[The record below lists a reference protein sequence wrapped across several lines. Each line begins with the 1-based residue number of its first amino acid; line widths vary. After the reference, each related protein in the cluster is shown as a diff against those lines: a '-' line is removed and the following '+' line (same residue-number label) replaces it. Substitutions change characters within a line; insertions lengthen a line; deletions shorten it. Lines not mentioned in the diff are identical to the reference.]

1 MTNTLAL
8 CMIVKNEEI
17 YLPYCLGCIYPY
29 LDELF
34 IIDTGSTDKTLDIAE
49 GFCELVP
56 RGVVIQMPWMR
67 DFAFARNVSQGG
79 VSASHI
85 IWLDGDE
92 VLDDN
97 SVKKIKNELIQDP
110 AHDFWLM
117 PRVNFWKD
125 LKHMWEYPDSQYK
138 MYRNIGLKWKHKI
151 HETIYEEKFRNRLK
165 HTDVHIFH
173 YAYVK
178 DTSAVATKMANYIK
192 IENPDMD
199 DQKIRECSTQHS
211 YFKNEYPAGTVDYTL
226 GIYPEIFNRLEITK
240 KTIREKNGKT
250 LVVFKDKKFFSNVS
264 LKDDLNLKYKDLFVS
279 IVIAT
284 YNKLEYLRE
293 CIFSIYNHT
302 KIPFEIILV
311 DNGST
316 EKIKEF
322 VDLMKKDNIVYI
334 RLDDNQGFSKGYN
347 IGVEKSKGEF
357 IMVLNNDTLFS
368 EDFLVKMI
376 DVYFCRQN
384 YGDAG
389 LIGPISNNNP
399 SENGTLV
406 LDGHKE
412 MDDYLK
418 TLEKNIQTTD
428 YKQYLE
434 SSWLTGLCYLFHRSL
449 LDELASIQ
457 KPKTQ
462 GVLFDERLKV
472 YHNDTEL
479 NWRIHHRVKKK
490 LWIAREA
497 FLWHYG
503 KVTVNTLSQDEF
515 AKMKKESE
523 QVLKELW
530 PEIAGDMTF

>member
-8 CMIVKNEEI
+8 CIIVKNEET

-34 IIDTGSTDKTLDIAE
+34 ILDTGSTDRTLDIAE
-49 GFCELVP
+49 SFCELVP
-56 RGVVIQMPWMR
+56 RGVVLQMPWKH

-79 VSASHI
+79 VTASHI

-97 SVKKIKNELIQDP
+97 SVKKIKNELIQDQ

-138 MYRNIGLKWKHKI
+138 MYRNIGLKWQHKI
-151 HETIYEEKFRNRLK
+151 HETIYSEKFKNRLK

-211 YFKNEYPAGTVDYTL
+211 YFKNEFPPGTVDYTL
-226 GIYPEIFNRLEITK
+226 GIYPEVFNRLEVTK
-240 KTIREKNGKT
+240 KTIKEKNGKT
-250 LVVFKDKKFFSNVS
+250 LVVFKDKRFYSNFN
-264 LKDDLNLKYKDLFVS
+264 KEDLNEKYKDVAVS

-284 YNKLEYLRE
+284 YNKLEFLRE

-302 KIPFEIILV
+302 KTPFEIVLV
-311 DNGST
+311 DNGSS
-316 EKIKEF
+316 ENIREF
-322 VDLMKKDNIVYI
+322 VDLLKKDNITFI
-334 RLDDNQGFSKGYN
+334 RSETNLGFSAGYN
-347 IGVEKSKGEF
+347 LGIEKTKHDY
-357 IMVLNNDTLFS
+357 ILVLNNDTLFS
-368 EDFLVKMI
+368 SDFVAKML
-376 DVYFCRQN
+376 DVHFTRQN

-406 LDGHKE
+406 LDQSHHE
-412 MDDYLK
+412 FDDYINALNK
-418 TLEKNIQTTD
+418 SIQTTD
-428 YKQYLE
+428 YKSYME

-449 LDELASIQ
+449 LDELAQIQ

-462 GVLFDERLKV
+462 GVFFDERLKI

-479 NWRIHHRVKKK
+479 NWRIHHRIKKK

-503 KVTVNTLSQDEF
+503 KVTVNTLTQEEF
-515 AKMKKESE
+515 HEMKKDSE
-523 QVLKELW
+523 RVLKELW
-530 PEIAGDMTF
+530 PEIAGDMVF

>member
-56 RGVVIQMPWMR
+56 RGVVIQMPWLR

-79 VSASHI
+79 ASASHI

-110 AHDFWLM
+110 AYDFWLM

-178 DTSAVATKMANYIK
+178 DSHAVANKMANYIK

-199 DQKIRECSTQHS
+199 DQKIRECSTHHS
-211 YFKNEYPAGTVDYTL
+211 FFKNEYPSGTADYNL
-226 GIYPEIFNRLEITK
+226 GIYPEVFNRIEVTK
-240 KTIREKNGKT
+240 KTIKEKNGKT
-250 LVVFKDKKFFSNVS
+250 LVVFKDKKFFSNIS
-264 LKDDLNLKYKDLFVS
+264 LKNDLNEKYKDLFVS
-279 IVIAT
+279 IVIVT
-284 YNKLEYLRE
+284 FNKLEYLRE
-293 CIFSIYNHT
+293 CVFSIYNHT
-302 KIPFEIILV
+302 KIPFEIVLV

-316 EKIKEF
+316 ENIKEF
-322 VDLMKKDNIVYI
+322 VDLLKKDNVVYI
-334 RLDDNQGFSKGYN
+334 RSDENHGFSKGYN
-347 IGVEKSKGEF
+347 MGVEKTKGEF

-376 DVYFCRQN
+376 DVYYCRQN

-389 LIGPISNNNP
+389 LIGPLSNNNP

-406 LDGHKE
+406 LEGHKE
-412 MDDYLK
+412 MADYLK
-418 TLEKNIQTTD
+418 VLEKNIQTTD

-449 LDELASIQ
+449 LDELAAIQ

-462 GVLFDERLKV
+462 GILFDERLKI

-503 KVTVNTLSQDEF
+503 KITVNTLSQDEF
-515 AKMKKESE
+515 DKMKKESE
-523 QVLKELW
+523 HVLKDLW